1 MTANHS
7 QDTAKANNAKKR
19 SSNWLTWL
27 LLLLMIP
34 LAVWAWTMYQQTQAV
49 PEIDV
54 LTRDGVITEIQEM
67 SRLQTVGYS
76 VDTIITT
83 QKQGNWYALWQDEQK
98 GLFVAHGRVLAG
110 VDLQK
115 ITPDDIRVSPK
126 PNVAVDD
133 TGEPQVTSDSDLD
146 ITINLPP
153 AEIFEVFLED
163 IEVYDM
169 RRGLFN
175 LMQPDSDMFKQ
186 AQALGKS
193 EVLAKACEGEVL
205 NLAAENAKRQVQ
217 SLFAMTGAS
226 VTINYRDSSYYQD
239 TVELGLLDTWNCV

>member
-34 LAVWAWTMYQQTQAV
+34 LAVWAWTMYQQTQAA

-115 ITPDDIRVSPK
+115 ITPADVTVAPK
-126 PNVAVDD
+126 ADLPINED
-133 TGEPQVTSDSDLD
+133 GEPQVTSDADLN
-146 ITINLPP
+146 ITINYPC
-153 AEIFEVFLED
+153 
-163 IEVYDM
+163 
-169 RRGLFN
+169 RN
-175 LMQPDSDMFKQ
+175 L
-186 AQALGKS
+186 
-193 EVLAKACEGEVL
+193 
-205 NLAAENAKRQVQ
+205 
-217 SLFAMTGAS
+217 
-226 VTINYRDSSYYQD
+226 
-239 TVELGLLDTWNCV
+239 